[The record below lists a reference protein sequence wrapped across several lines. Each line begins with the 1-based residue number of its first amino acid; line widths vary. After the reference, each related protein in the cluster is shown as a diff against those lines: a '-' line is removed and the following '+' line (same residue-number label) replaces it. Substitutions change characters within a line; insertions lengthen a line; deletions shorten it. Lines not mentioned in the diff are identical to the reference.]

1 MQTAPAK
8 VTDRY
13 EVSVTA
19 RGTVVGPAP
28 CADLD
33 AAVDVLRQR
42 LIDAV
47 APRRRVKWVVRCPS
61 GQLVRGD
68 ITINAARTDR
78 LDAVRDHVMEIRE
91 ILDFDARGP
100 KESPAKEQERNQQ

>member
-1 MQTAPAK
+1 M
-8 VTDRY
+8 Y

-19 RGTVVGPAP
+19 RGTVIGPAP

-33 AAVDVLRQR
+33 AAVEDLRQR

-61 GQLVRGD
+61 GHVVRGD
-68 ITINAARTDR
+68 ITINAASTDR
-78 LDAVRDHVMEIRE
+78 QEAIREHVTEIRE
-91 ILDFDARGP
+91 ILASDHRASKQP
-100 KESPAKEQERNQQ
+100 PADDQE